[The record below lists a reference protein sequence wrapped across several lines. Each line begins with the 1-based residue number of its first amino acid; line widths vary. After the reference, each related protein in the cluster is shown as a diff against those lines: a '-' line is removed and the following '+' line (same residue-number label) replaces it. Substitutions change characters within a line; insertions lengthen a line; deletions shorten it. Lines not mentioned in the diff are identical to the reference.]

1 MNFEETHCIVCV
13 KNINV
18 AYKNPIDNTIRL
30 FKGYEKTSVCEG
42 IENYLSVTISKEKDL
57 NVICKSCHRSIGLAL
72 KKKES
77 LMKGRTALNE
87 KILESRTKRALPTEV
102 NHDSNRLNPRRR
114 RIDLFM
120 ENTENAEVNVR
131 VFTILP

>member
-1 MNFEETHCIVCV
+1 
-13 KNINV
+13 V

-42 IENYLSVTISKEKDL
+42 IENYILVTISKEKDL
-57 NVICKSCHRSIGLAL
+57 IPICKSCHRSIGLAL
-72 KKKES
+72 KTLQERKES
-77 LMKGRTALNE
+77 LMKGRSVLNK
-87 KILESRTKRALPTEV
+87 KILESRTKRGLSIDI
-102 NHDSNRLNPRRR
+102 NSDQLNPRRR
-114 RIDLFM
+114 QIDLSI

>member
-1 MNFEETHCIVCV
+1 MTDKTHVKVVDSGDLDEFRGTHCIVCV

-57 NVICKSCHRSIGLAL
+57 NVICKSCHRSV
-72 KKKES
+72 
-77 LMKGRTALNE
+77 GR
-87 KILESRTKRALPTEV
+87 
-102 NHDSNRLNPRRR
+102 
-114 RIDLFM
+114 
-120 ENTENAEVNVR
+120 
-131 VFTILP
+131 